1 MIALRHLAPAL
12 LTLALSSLAHGQNST
27 IAPASPPT
35 SAPKPAPLVE
45 PNVLDGLESL
55 QLAPNPADIFAG
67 PPPLTTSRRAARNA
81 GSGSPVPEPVPFIN
95 QVPPALSVI
104 ENAIRTNSDAPL
116 PSAPGDGEPP
126 TPPDFGQGFDTP
138 SFPSSSLERRSFGN
152 VAEPRFLTPR
162 RGFAIG
168 GNRVRYGADIS
179 GGVAYNNN
187 VFGTASNTQGDIVM
201 TLQPTLYVETGKKG
215 SIRFLWA
222 PSVLKYAKYKQLD
235 AVNQTFLFS
244 SRYRLTKLRLGLD
257 ASYVS
262 QSGLFL
268 NSQGQSR
275 QSTLFARIFAA
286 YPLSRKTELQLTA
299 DNSVIQAEPGGTQ
312 FAGSLSAAVDY
323 RYSRKTTVGAGVTV
337 GYYNAPAGSTTY
349 QTFLLR
355 LLYNPT
361 SKLTFR
367 AEGGLQFRQA
377 TSANIGS
384 SASSTAVL
392 SALLSYQLT
401 PKTSASLR
409 FFRNTEVDSFNSS
422 NVMTLTGLEASVAWQ
437 ITRRAALSASVLS
450 GNVEQSTLGGV
461 EDGTYAFNQ
470 ASVSLSYVLLN
481 DINVRVFNN
490 VQQRYNDPQAN
501 NFLTSTTGMSL
512 GARF

>member
-1 MIALRHLAPAL
+1 MIAFRRLLPAL
-12 LTLALSSLAHGQNST
+12 LTLAFVELALGQNST
-27 IAPASPPT
+27 TGLGSPPSPAPAPM
-35 SAPKPAPLVE
+35 VE

-55 QLAPNPADIFAG
+55 QLAPDSADIFAG
-67 PPPLTTSRRAARNA
+67 PPPLTTPRKAPRIA

-95 QVPPALSVI
+95 QVPPALSII
-104 ENAIRTNSDAPL
+104 ENAIRTDVDAPL
-116 PSAPGDGEPP
+116 PSAPADVEPP
-126 TPPDFGQGFDTP
+126 LPPDLGQGFDTP
-138 SFPSSSLERRSFGN
+138 SFPSSSLERRNFGN

-168 GNRVRYGADIS
+168 GSRVRYGADIS

-201 TLQPTLYVETGKKG
+201 TLQPTLYLETGKKG

-222 PSVLKYAKYKQLD
+222 PSVLKYAKYKQFD

-268 NSQGQSR
+268 NSQGQSK
-275 QSTLFARIFAA
+275 QSTLFARISAA
-286 YPLSRKTELQLTA
+286 YPLTRKTELHFTA
-299 DNSVIQAEPGGTQ
+299 DSSVIQAEPGGTQ

-323 RYSRKTTVGAGVTV
+323 RYSRKTSVGAGVTV
-337 GYYNAPAGSTTY
+337 GYYSAPAGSTTY

-377 TSANIGS
+377 SSANSNS
-384 SASSTAVL
+384 SSSSTAVL

-409 FFRNTEVDSFNSS
+409 FFRNTEVDSFDSS
-422 NVMTLTGLEASVAWQ
+422 NVMTMTGIEASVAWQ
-437 ITRRAALSASVLS
+437 ITRRAAFNASVLS
-450 GNVEQSTLGGV
+450 GNVEQTTLSGV
-461 EDGTYAFNQ
+461 EDGSYAFNQ

-481 DINVRVFNN
+481 DLNVRVFNN
-490 VQQRYNDPQAN
+490 VQQRYNDAQAN
-501 NFLTSTTGMSL
+501 NFLSSTTGMSL